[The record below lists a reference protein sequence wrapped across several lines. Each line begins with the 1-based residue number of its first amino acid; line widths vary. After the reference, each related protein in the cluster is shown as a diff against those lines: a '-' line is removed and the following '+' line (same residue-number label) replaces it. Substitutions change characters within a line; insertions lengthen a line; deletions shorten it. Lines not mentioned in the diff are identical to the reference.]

1 MPTERT
7 NMTSEL
13 NAAEAANTAY
23 RIRTTT
29 DGVTF
34 RDASVP
40 DPIPLGRQILM
51 AAGVRDIENNILYA
65 ILPNGEFEDVR
76 LDETYD
82 LRAKGTEVFAYFE
95 SDRAFN
101 FTIEQRQMS
110 WGRNLISGKAVRNL
124 AGVDERYTIYLEVR
138 GGHDRPIGDTDLVD
152 LSGKGIERF
161 ITVIRETTEGLGA
174 LPSADRQFIEDHG
187 LIYEIIGDAGS
198 TGVVI
203 KNFPLPP
210 GKFDRDVVDV
220 MIQLP
225 AGYPD
230 ASVDMFFTL
239 PWIKLKAT
247 GQYANCADQPHAFAS
262 QIWQRWSRHA
272 EWRAGIDG
280 IRTMVARAELAF
292 AKAA

>member
-1 MPTERT
+1 
-7 NMTSEL
+7 MTVPDEP
-13 NAAEAANTAY
+13 AAIAANTAY
-23 RIRTTT
+23 RVRFTN

-34 RDASVP
+34 KDASVA
-40 DPIPLGRQILM
+40 DPNPVGGQILN
-51 AAGVRDIENNILYA
+51 AAGIRDIENYTLFA

-76 LDETYD
+76 LDETFD
-82 LRAKGTEVFAYFE
+82 LRGKGTELFAYFE
-95 SDRAFN
+95 TDRSFN

-110 WGRNLISGKAVRNL
+110 WGKSLISGKALRNF

-138 GGHDRPIGDTDLVD
+138 GGHDRPIADTDLVD

-187 LIYEIIGDAGS
+187 LTYEIIGDAMS

-203 KNFPLPP
+203 KNYPLPP
-210 GKFDRDVVDV
+210 GKFDRDTVDI

-230 ASVDMFFTL
+230 ASVDMFYTL
-239 PWIKLKAT
+239 PWIKLNAT
-247 GQYANCADQPHAFAS
+247 GTYAHCADQPHQFAG
-262 QIWQRWSRHA
+262 QNWQRWSRHA
-272 EWRAGIDG
+272 EWRSGIDG
-280 IRTMVARAELAF
+280 IRTMVARAEFAF
-292 AKAA
+292 TKAV

>member
-1 MPTERT
+1 
-7 NMTSEL
+7 MTVPDEP
-13 NAAEAANTAY
+13 ATIATNTAY
-23 RIRTTT
+23 RVRFTN

-34 RDASVP
+34 KDASVA
-40 DPIPLGRQILM
+40 DPIPVGRQILN
-51 AAGVRDIENNILYA
+51 AAGVRDIENYTLFA

-76 LDETYD
+76 LDETFD
-82 LRAKGTEVFAYFE
+82 LRGKGTELFAYFE
-95 SDRAFN
+95 SDRSFH

-110 WGRNLISGKAVRNL
+110 WGKNLISGKALRNF

-138 GGHDRPIGDTDLVD
+138 GGHDRPIADTDLVD

-187 LIYEIIGDAGS
+187 LTYEIVGDATS
-198 TGVVI
+198 SGVVI
-203 KNFPLPP
+203 KNYPLPP
-210 GKFDRDVVDV
+210 GKFDRDTVDI

-230 ASVDMFFTL
+230 ASVDMFYTS
-239 PWIKLKAT
+239 PWIKLKTT
-247 GQYANCADQPHAFAS
+247 GKYANCADVGHQFAGRN
-262 QIWQRWSRHA
+262 WQRWSRHA

-280 IRTMVARAELAF
+280 IRTMMARAELSF

>member
-1 MPTERT
+1 
-7 NMTSEL
+7 MTSEL